1 MSLSDESRLALGLR
15 RVLDA
20 AISAENYVSGL
31 TKADF
36 LEDRKTQDAVCMNI
50 IVIGENAAK
59 LLEHFGSD
67 LETKFAD
74 IPWEAMR
81 GMRHRMAHGYEL
93 TDYELVWDTIK
104 NYMPDLIAKLKARG
118 Y

>member
-50 IVIGENAAK
+50 IVIGDEC
-59 LLEHFGSD
+59 G
-67 LETKFAD
+67 ETA
-74 IPWEAMR
+74 
-81 GMRHRMAHGYEL
+81 G
-93 TDYELVWDTIK
+93 TI
-104 NYMPDLIAKLKARG
+104 RQRS
-118 Y
+118 

>member
-20 AISAENYVSGL
+20 AISAENHFAGL

-59 LLEHFGSD
+59 LLEQFGSD

-74 IPWEAMR
+74 IPWKAMR

>member
-15 RVLDA
+15 RVLDV

-50 IVIGENAAK
+50 IVIGDEC
-59 LLEHFGSD
+59 G
-67 LETKFAD
+67 ETS
-74 IPWEAMR
+74 
-81 GMRHRMAHGYEL
+81 G
-93 TDYELVWDTIK
+93 TI
-104 NYMPDLIAKLKARG
+104 RQRS
-118 Y
+118 

>member
-20 AISAENYVSGL
+20 AISAENHFAGL

-50 IVIGENAAK
+50 IVIGDEC
-59 LLEHFGSD
+59 G
-67 LETKFAD
+67 ETA
-74 IPWEAMR
+74 
-81 GMRHRMAHGYEL
+81 G
-93 TDYELVWDTIK
+93 TI
-104 NYMPDLIAKLKARG
+104 RQRS
-118 Y
+118 

>member
-1 MSLSDESRLALGLR
+1 MSISDENRLALGLR
-15 RVLDA
+15 RILDA
-20 AISAENYVSGL
+20 AISAESHVSGL
-31 TKADF
+31 TKAGF

-59 LLEHFGSD
+59 LLEQFGSD

-74 IPWEAMR
+74 IPWKAMR

-104 NYMPDLIAKLKARG
+104 NYLPDLIAKLEARG

>member
-1 MSLSDESRLALGLR
+1 MSLSDESRLAIGLR

-50 IVIGENAAK
+50 IVIGDEC
-59 LLEHFGSD
+59 G
-67 LETKFAD
+67 ETSGA
-74 IPWEAMR
+74 IR
-81 GMRHRMAHGYEL
+81 QRS
-93 TDYELVWDTIK
+93 
-104 NYMPDLIAKLKARG
+104 
-118 Y
+118 